1 MRKAAVSAAASMWM
15 WTAGAIMWIFL
26 CRLVEG
32 DGYGYDNIYIDNKF
46 DV

>member
-1 MRKAAVSAAASMWM
+1 
-15 WTAGAIMWIFL
+15 MWIFL